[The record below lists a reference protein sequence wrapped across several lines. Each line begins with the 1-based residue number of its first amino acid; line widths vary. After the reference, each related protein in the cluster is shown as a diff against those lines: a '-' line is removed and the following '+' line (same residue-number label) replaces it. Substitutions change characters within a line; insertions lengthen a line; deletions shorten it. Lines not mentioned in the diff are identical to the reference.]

1 MGKRKK
7 TRMKVNASK
16 DNEEESKQHSEQ
28 KFTIDDLIQK
38 VEEYIEN
45 FNFEMAEKFC
55 VRILETSPNNVRA
68 LNMVA
73 AACLEIGK
81 TDEAICYLKR
91 AVEIEPDKG
100 FSKYM
105 TLGELLEGQHAV
117 EYLKKGVELMIN
129 EKKCFE
135 KEDTDNPCENSDI
148 EKITDRDISNAFCS
162 LAEIYL
168 TDFCLAEDAEASCK
182 SYCNEAIQHDQ
193 NNPDAYQVMA
203 NCLLSEQKNEE
214 AREALLKGMNLWRGI
229 DDPVLKSSRIPSYD
243 SRISLSKML
252 IEINEFDTAADVLGE
267 LLSEDDEVVQVWYLL
282 GWNEYLKEQ
291 DYNSVVYYLEMAQK
305 LFSQSECDDEPLL
318 EHINELL
325 LEVKEKLNDHKD
337 FFSNNDAGEN
347 SEDDYNEEEIGSM
360 DTTT

>member
-7 TRMKVNASK
+7 TRMKVDASR
-16 DNEEESKQHSEQ
+16 DNEEESNQHSEQ

-214 AREALLKGMNLWRGI
+214 AREALLKG
-229 DDPVLKSSRIPSYD
+229 
-243 SRISLSKML
+243 
-252 IEINEFDTAADVLGE
+252 
-267 LLSEDDEVVQVWYLL
+267 
-282 GWNEYLKEQ
+282 
-291 DYNSVVYYLEMAQK
+291 
-305 LFSQSECDDEPLL
+305 
-318 EHINELL
+318 
-325 LEVKEKLNDHKD
+325 
-337 FFSNNDAGEN
+337 
-347 SEDDYNEEEIGSM
+347 
-360 DTTT
+360 